1 MKKRKKLGRKMTA
14 ICGIFV
20 LVLSITLG
28 MLGIYTYYVNIR
40 EMYEQYA
47 ETIIKIVGSHIDN
60 AVMEQCMETGNR
72 TENYMRTQ
80 AQLNSIKAQSDV
92 EYLYV
97 IQPLNTG
104 ERDNAKYVWSA
115 VTEEQEETDRDI
127 STLGDLSDDDFDSG
141 MAEKFMEVMAGEGG
155 VTYYANNTEK
165 YGYMLTG
172 MYPLRNRDNRS
183 IALICADIS
192 MNEIYQDINQYI
204 LFVLCGTLLVGA
216 IFLLILLRLV
226 NKSVVSPVI
235 RMSQSTEDFVQ
246 QSNRETDP
254 SLLVFQDPKV
264 FTGDEIQILGENLKE
279 MTSRLVVYMRNLQ
292 EDAADRERISAEL
305 NVASDIKS
313 SMLPNVFP
321 AFPERTEFDIYAK
334 LISAEEVT
342 GDFYD
347 FFLIDQNHLAVV
359 VGDINGVGVPAA
371 LLTVITQTLIKN
383 YAKLKFDP
391 QKVFGEANNQLSES
405 NEGMTATA
413 FLGILDLTNGIFTYV
428 NAGHVAPLLKHAG
441 GAFEPLPARD
451 CFVLGSMA
459 GVPYRQQSVQLVQGD
474 MLFIY
479 TKGLSE
485 AENREQVQYSYEH
498 MHMRLNQ
505 ILGEV
510 YELSDML
517 GAMTRDVEDFLDG
530 EPAKQDMTMLLLR
543 YLGA

>member
-47 ETIIKIVGSHIDN
+47 ETIIKIAGSHIDN

-141 MAEKFMEVMAGEGG
+141 MAEKFMEVMVGEGG